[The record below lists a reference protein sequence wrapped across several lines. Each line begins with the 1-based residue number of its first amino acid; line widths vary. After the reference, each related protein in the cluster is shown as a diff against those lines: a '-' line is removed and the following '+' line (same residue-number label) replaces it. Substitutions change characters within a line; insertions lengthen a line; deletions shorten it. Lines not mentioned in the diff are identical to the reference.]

1 MTATDH
7 QPGPQC
13 RHRGRRA
20 VAPSNAPGVKPE
32 TCAARFLPL
41 AGPSMCTTV
50 RVSGS
55 GSTFPKAP
63 RACDAAPVAHCE
75 SCRPLAG
82 AIYFSEQRPTRV
94 RPVVSVAAP
103 RGAFYSIGFHG
114 LSCATK
120 SELNPVTQ

>member
-1 MTATDH
+1 MTAAGC
-7 QPGPQC
+7 QPGFPC

-20 VAPSNAPGVKPE
+20 VAPLNAPGVKPE

-55 GSTFPKAP
+55 GSTTLTTP
-63 RACDAAPVAHCE
+63 RAPAMQHR
-75 SCRPLAG
+75 CRTPYLRTTRRG
-82 AIYFSEQRPTRV
+82 DLFSEQRPTRV

-103 RGAFYSIGFHG
+103 RGAFSSIGFHG
-114 LSCATK
+114 LRIGGRSH
-120 SELNPVTQ
+120 